1 MWQDENGWLLQ
12 FQIQISLFSLDKE
25 YFLQSWISV
34 NHIKRDTQSE
44 DLHVYKKK
52 PFLCYFV
59 FSADMLKKI
68 NVMSTD
74 PHEAWNQCQISVY
87 WYSSFSLL
95 LHKIQDKV
103 ILVYLQREFSYICEV
118 LGYIFHLLY
127 FWDATAS
134 YPGSSVE
141 AEEILNY
148 STTWIISLILRMC
161 LQCAKRH
168 K

>member
-25 YFLQSWISV
+25 YFLQSCISV

-103 ILVYLQREFSYICEV
+103 ILVYMQREFSYLWSTGVHISSSLF
-118 LGYIFHLLY
+118 LGCHCFVSWVVSWSRGDFKLFNLY
-127 FWDATAS
+127 
-134 YPGSSVE
+134 E
-141 AEEILNY
+141 
-148 STTWIISLILRMC
+148 
-161 LQCAKRH
+161 
-168 K
+168 